1 MVHLYYTLCRY
12 LLTYIQQTSNFH
24 FLSDI
29 TLFEDTLD
37 VLLCWLLY
45 YNNELRTFGLKELH
59 LTDLLYIYINILCT
73 FAC

>member
-12 LLTYIQQTSNFH
+12 LYIQQTSNFH